1 MPFGRFRK
9 KKKKNLPEPPSFS
22 KDDDSPFSELQREL
36 EVTKNS
42 RTSELPEPPR
52 KKIPSPP
59 GGEIPG
65 PPRESFSP
73 PIREPTI
80 FQGPPRQ
87 SHTKDV
93 TSPSNLPPP
102 PPLSS
107 EQSTIDPAPLF
118 GNEIIGD
125 EILAELKQKKFG
137 SDMKKVPERKAAA
150 ISTEELT
157 RRHFRDTRQ
166 DYIEAGNKHLELNFY
181 DNAATNYACAILC
194 DIIGGGWQRARR
206 TMSDLS
212 TGTPSAVTDNIIF
225 EGVRLIIEAIRTKNF
240 TFLTRA
246 ERTLRS
252 NTENLYPE
260 DVAIIERALKTARA
274 QFGYG

>member
-1 MPFGRFRK
+1 MPFGLFRK

-36 EVTKNS
+36 KVTKTS
-42 RTSELPEPPR
+42 RTSELPGPQR
-52 KKIPSPP
+52 KKIPSSPRA
-59 GGEIPG
+59 EISG

-73 PIREPTI
+73 PVREPTI
-80 FQGPPRQ
+80 FKGPPRHP
-87 SHTKDV
+87 HTKDV
-93 TSPSNLPPP
+93 TRPSNLPSP

-107 EQSTIDPAPLF
+107 EQSTKDPASLF
-118 GNEIIGD
+118 GNEIIAD
-125 EILAELKQKKFG
+125 EIHAELRQKEFG
-137 SDMKKVPERKAAA
+137 SDMKKVPERKAAS
-150 ISTEELT
+150 ISTDELT

-194 DIIGGGWQRARR
+194 DVIGGGWQRARR

-212 TGTPSAVTDNIIF
+212 AGTPSAVTENIIF
-225 EGVRLIIEAIRTKNF
+225 DSVRQIIEAIRTKNF

-246 ERTLRS
+246 ERTIKS

-260 DVAIIERALKTARA
+260 DIAIIKKALITARA
-274 QFGYG
+274 QFGY